1 MGDDGCAAGR
11 GATPSE
17 IVWVLAPVI
26 SIICAMA
33 FFGAR
38 RFGLIGGRPAA
49 ADRRPEAFA
58 ADLVVSHPLKVIA
71 LNVWLIT
78 ALSVSAFVDV
88 GCGELRESI
97 DVLLD
102 VDAYTKADNRASE
115 WYSAFEAAKSDTRYC
130 AAGSTSRRRL
140 EESSGGRV
148 DTLTLVYL
156 RKPLHRDAI
165 RSLSL
170 IHI

>member
-26 SIICAMA
+26 AIICAMA

-78 ALSVSAFVDV
+78 ALSVL
-88 GCGELRESI
+88 CGNR
-97 DVLLD
+97 LD
-102 VDAYTKADNRASE
+102 R
-115 WYSAFEAAKSDTRYC
+115 
-130 AAGSTSRRRL
+130 GRRMR
-140 EESSGGRV
+140 
-148 DTLTLVYL
+148 
-156 RKPLHRDAI
+156 RDI
-165 RSLSL
+165 
-170 IHI
+170 

>member
-1 MGDDGCAAGR
+1 MGSDCAAGR

-17 IVWVLAPVI
+17 VVWVLAPVI

-71 LNVWLIT
+71 LNVWLII
-78 ALSVSAFVDV
+78 ALSIAAFVDV

-102 VDAYTKADNRASE
+102 VDACVEIKILP
-115 WYSAFEAAKSDTRYC
+115 
-130 AAGSTSRRRL
+130 RL
-140 EESSGGRV
+140 RPPRHRHDIDGGRV
-148 DTLTLVYL
+148 QE
-156 RKPLHRDAI
+156 
-165 RSLSL
+165 
-170 IHI
+170 

>member
-1 MGDDGCAAGR
+1 MGSDCAAGR

-17 IVWVLAPVI
+17 VVWVLAPVI

-78 ALSVSAFVDV
+78 ALSVL
-88 GCGELRESI
+88 CGNR
-97 DVLLD
+97 LD
-102 VDAYTKADNRASE
+102 RG
-115 WYSAFEAAKSDTRYC
+115 R
-130 AAGSTSRRRL
+130 SR
-140 EESSGGRV
+140 
-148 DTLTLVYL
+148 D
-156 RKPLHRDAI
+156 I
-165 RSLSL
+165 
-170 IHI
+170 

>member
-26 SIICAMA
+26 AIICAMA

-38 RFGLIGGRPAA
+38 RFGLIGGRPA

-78 ALSVSAFVDV
+78 ALSVL
-88 GCGELRESI
+88 CGNR
-97 DVLLD
+97 LD
-102 VDAYTKADNRASE
+102 RG
-115 WYSAFEAAKSDTRYC
+115 RRC
-130 AAGSTSRRRL
+130 AATFDFHTGQSRPSSTSAAASCGSPSTCCWTWTPVWKSKFYGAVFARP
-140 EESSGGRV
+140 SQDGRIIAE
-148 DTLTLVYL
+148 
-156 RKPLHRDAI
+156 K
-165 RSLSL
+165 
-170 IHI
+170 

>member
-1 MGDDGCAAGR
+1 MGSDCAAGR

-17 IVWVLAPVI
+17 VVWVLAPVI

-78 ALSVSAFVDV
+78 ALSVL
-88 GCGELRESI
+88 CGNQPVCRVRGI
-97 DVLLD
+97 DT
-102 VDAYTKADNRASE
+102 ATPS
-115 WYSAFEAAKSDTRYC
+115 
-130 AAGSTSRRRL
+130 SRRRVDGVEVMIGPW
-140 EESSGGRV
+140 EEMR
-148 DTLTLVYL
+148 
-156 RKPLHRDAI
+156 RDI
-165 RSLSL
+165 
-170 IHI
+170 

>member
-26 SIICAMA
+26 AIICAMA

-115 WYSAFEAAKSDTRYC
+115 WYSAFEAAKGDSGSP
-130 AAGSTSRRRL
+130 AALEKAKEAAKKERVLCKQREVSPCRRGVAVLFVFSR
-140 EESSGGRV
+140 
-148 DTLTLVYL
+148 
-156 RKPLHRDAI
+156 
-165 RSLSL
+165 
-170 IHI
+170 

>member
-26 SIICAMA
+26 AIICAMA

-38 RFGLIGGRPAA
+38 RFGLVGGRPAA

-102 VDAYTKADNRASE
+102 V
-115 WYSAFEAAKSDTRYC
+115 
-130 AAGSTSRRRL
+130 RRDLGHFGRHEHGETVLRL
-140 EESSGGRV
+140 QNVQRG
-148 DTLTLVYL
+148 Y
-156 RKPLHRDAI
+156 
-165 RSLSL
+165 
-170 IHI
+170 